1 LRSWPAPWNAFGVI
15 IPLERLCGETFMKAD
30 LKGMSLAETE
40 AWVEAQG
47 LPAYRAKQLRQWLFK
62 GLVTSFKEMTN
73 LSKDLRARLEERA
86 CINHLVQ
93 EKTQVSKDRT
103 TKFLFKLE
111 DGHFIETVLIPE
123 RGHFTLC
130 ISSQAG
136 CAMGCRFCLTARQG
150 LKRNLTAAEIV
161 DQVIHVK
168 HSMSEPDRL
177 TNIVFMGMG
186 EPLANYDAVV
196 RALDNLISDEGMNF
210 SHKTVTLSTCGVVPQ
225 IRRLGKEVRVNLA
238 VSLNASDDETRSYLM
253 PVNRKYPLKSL
264 VDALKEFPILNRRMI
279 TFEYV
284 LVGGVNDRDEDAH
297 RVAAL
302 LKGVRAKINLIALNP
317 HPDVDLAPPS
327 PERVLRFQ
335 EILIEHRF
343 TAIIRKSK
351 GQDISAAC
359 GQLSGKHVRCPSSV
373 VSGI

>member
-1 LRSWPAPWNAFGVI
+1 MNTPNQPDKGFPCA
-15 IPLERLCGETFMKAD
+15 LCVLGGEGSMKAD
-30 LKGMSLAETE
+30 LKGMSLEETE

-47 LPAYRAKQLRQWLFK
+47 LPAYRARQLRQWLFK
-62 GLVTSFKEMTN
+62 GLVTSFKDMTN
-73 LSKDLRARLEERA
+73 INKGLRAQLEEKAR
-86 CINHLVQ
+86 ITHLVQ
-93 EKTQVSKDRT
+93 ERTQVSKDGT

-168 HSMSEPDRL
+168 RSMSEPDRL

-186 EPLANYDAVV
+186 EPLANYEAVV
-196 RALDNLISDEGMNF
+196 QALGNLISEEGMNF
-210 SHKTVTLSTCGVVPQ
+210 SHRTVTLSTCGLVPQ
-225 IRRLGKEVRVNLA
+225 IKRLGKEVRVNLA
-238 VSLNASDDETRSYLM
+238 VSLNASDDETRSFLM
-253 PVNRKYPLKSL
+253 PVNRKWPLKRL
-264 VDALKEFPILNRRMI
+264 VEALKEFPVLNRRMI

-284 LVGGVNDRDEDAH
+284 LIGGVNDRDVDAR
-297 RVAAL
+297 RVATL
-302 LKGVRAKINLIALNP
+302 LKGVRAKINLIALNA
-317 HPDVDLAPPS
+317 HPDVDLAPPT
-327 PERVLRFQ
+327 PDRVLRFQ
-335 EILIEHRF
+335 EILMEHHF

-359 GQLSGKHVRCPSSV
+359 GQLSGKYV
-373 VSGI
+373 G

>member
-1 LRSWPAPWNAFGVI
+1 
-15 IPLERLCGETFMKAD
+15 MKAD

-62 GLVTSFKEMTN
+62 GLVSSFKDMTN
-73 LSKDLRARLEERA
+73 ISKGLRAQLEREAR
-86 CINHLVQ
+86 ISHLVQ
-93 EKTQVSKDRT
+93 EGTQVSRDRT
-103 TKFLFKLE
+103 TKYLFKLE

-136 CAMGCRFCLTARQG
+136 CAMGCRFCMTARQG
-150 LKRNLTAAEIV
+150 LKRNLTASEIV

-168 HSMSEPDRL
+168 RSMNEPDRL

-186 EPLANYDAVV
+186 EPLANYDAVL
-196 RALDNLISDEGMNF
+196 RALDTLISEEGMNF
-210 SHKTVTLSTCGVVPQ
+210 SHRTVTLSTCGLVPQ
-225 IRRLGKEVRVNLA
+225 IRRLGKEVRANLA
-238 VSLNASDDETRSYLM
+238 VSLNASEDETRSYLM

-264 VDALKEFPILNRRMI
+264 MAALRDFPTLNRRMI

-284 LVGGVNDRDEDAH
+284 LMGGINDRDEDAH

-302 LKGVRAKINLIALNP
+302 LKGMRAKINLIALNP
-317 HPDVDLAPPS
+317 HPDLDLAPPAA
-327 PERVLRFQ
+327 EQVLRFQ
-335 EILIEHRF
+335 EILTGHHF

-359 GQLSGKHVRCPSSV
+359 GQLSGKHAGCLSQVASCEELYRISD
-373 VSGI
+373 

>member
-1 LRSWPAPWNAFGVI
+1 
-15 IPLERLCGETFMKAD
+15 
-30 LKGMSLAETE
+30 MSLAETE
-40 AWVEAQG
+40 AWAEEQG

-62 GLVTSFKEMTN
+62 GLAASFKEMTN
-73 LSKDLRARLEERA
+73 ISKDLRAQLEEKAR
-86 CINHLVQ
+86 IDHLSLV
-93 EKTQVSKDRT
+93 KTQVSKDRT

-123 RGHFTLC
+123 REHFTLC
-130 ISSQAG
+130 LSSQAG

-150 LKRNLTAAEIV
+150 VKRNLTAAEMV

-168 HSMSEPDRL
+168 RSMSGPDRL

-186 EPLANYDAVV
+186 EPLANYEAVV
-196 RALDNLISDEGMNF
+196 RALGNLISEEGMNF
-210 SHKTVTLSTCGVVPQ
+210 SHRTVTLSTCGLVPQ

-238 VSLNASDDETRSYLM
+238 VSLNASDDETRTFLM

-264 VDALKEFPILNRRMI
+264 VGALKEFPLLNKKMI
-279 TFEYV
+279 TIEYV
-284 LVGGVNDRDEDAH
+284 LVGGVNDRDEDAR

-302 LKGVRAKINLIALNP
+302 LKGLRAKINLIPLNP
-317 HPDVDLAPPS
+317 HPEVDLAPPS
-327 PERVLRFQ
+327 AERVLRFQ

-343 TAIIRKSK
+343 TAMIRKSK

-359 GQLSGKHVRCPSSV
+359 GQLSGKYVRSP
-373 VSGI
+373 

>member
-1 LRSWPAPWNAFGVI
+1 
-15 IPLERLCGETFMKAD
+15 MKAD

-47 LPAYRAKQLRQWLFK
+47 LPAYRAKQVRQWLFK
-62 GLVTSFKEMTN
+62 GLVASFKDMTN
-73 LSKDLRARLEERA
+73 IAKGLRAQLEEKAR
-86 CINHLVQ
+86 ITHLVQ

-161 DQVIHVK
+161 DQVVHVK
-168 HSMSEPDRL
+168 RSMSEPDRL

-196 RALDNLISDEGMNF
+196 RALGNLISEEGMNF
-210 SHKTVTLSTCGVVPQ
+210 SHRTVTLSTCGLVPQ

-238 VSLNASDDETRSYLM
+238 VSLNAADDETRSYLM

-264 VDALKEFPILNRRMI
+264 VEALKEFPVLNRRMI

-284 LVGGVNDRDEDAH
+284 LVGGINDRDEDAR

-302 LKGVRAKINLIALNP
+302 LKGLRAKINLIALNP
-317 HPDVDLAPPS
+317 HPDVGLAPPA

-335 EILIEHRF
+335 ESLIKHHF
-343 TAIIRKSK
+343 TVMIRKSK

-359 GQLSGKHVRCPSSV
+359 GQLSGKHAGGSSPAA
-373 VSGI
+373 GRK